1 MATYIFAI
9 GGTGARV
16 MRSFTMLMAAGIN
29 NLDNTELIY
38 PIIIDYDKENGDK
51 LRTIES
57 MKHYTEVHNLVMNA
71 KLGLDQTLV
80 QNKPFF
86 TAEYRDLLNNDWC
99 WNFNLEENQ
108 SKFEDYIAY
117 NEMGRRSVESQHLID
132 SLYDTSNDE
141 TYTELKLKMD
151 IGFQGNPN
159 IGSAVFNELKNND
172 EFIRFTDEFRQGD
185 KIVIVGSLF
194 GGTGASG
201 IPKIISA
208 IRHCGNN
215 HIESANI
222 SVVFVMP
229 YFAIDVNGESS
240 IKSAIFNSKT
250 KAALNYYEQSGVNKE
265 IDNIYYIG
273 DKVPTRVQPCIG
285 GEQQRNIAHFVEMIA
300 AMAIAHTIT
309 VPHVERSGNRYKFNA
324 SQNITDGIGIDELL
338 GSPNQWADNPFV
350 TNIVHN
356 LINLVLASRFFLDRI
371 LDPSKDNVSNSS
383 FFTDLKL
390 GDRDLRSKSQDCY
403 KVQDYCAAVYNFIC
417 KELNTKENKYDDG
430 LWQWLKELHDKAH
443 DTHRLKIF
451 KLDCTDICDVID
463 GKELRSYNKP
473 FFGNPRKKPLLTYGM
488 FVSEMNNNITPYNSG
503 IYRIEKLNKDTY
515 PWILNDILHKM
526 AEEIRKHNS
535 DLVQK
540 FNLIP

>member
-29 NLDNTELIY
+29 NLDENNPIY
-38 PIIIDYDKENGDK
+38 PIIIDYDNENGDK
-51 LRTIES
+51 KRAIEC

-71 KLGLDQTLV
+71 KTGLDSTLV
-80 QNKPFF
+80 KNKPFF
-86 TAEYRDLLNNDWC
+86 TAQYRDLFKNNWC
-99 WNFNLEENQ
+99 WDFKLEETQ
-108 SKFEDYIAY
+108 SKFGDYIAY
-117 NEMGRRSVESQHLID
+117 DEIGRRSVESQHLID
-132 SLYDTSNDE
+132 SLYDVSNDE

-159 IGSAVFNELKNND
+159 IGSAVFNELKNNN
-172 EFIRFTDEFRQGD
+172 EFINFTNEFNNDD

-208 IRHCGNN
+208 IRHCGIN

-229 YFAIDVNGESS
+229 YFAIDVNGEIS

-250 KAALNYYEQSGVNKE
+250 KAALNYYEQAGVNGE

-273 DKVPTRVQPCIG
+273 DKVPTRVKPCIG
-285 GEQQRNIAHFVEMIA
+285 GGKQKNNAHFVEMIA

-309 VPHVERSGNRYKFNA
+309 VPHVLGRGNRYKFNA
-324 SQNITDGIGIDELL
+324 TQEITNGIGINELL
-338 GSPNQWADNPFV
+338 GSPNDWTNNPFV
-350 TNIVHN
+350 KNIVHN
-356 LINLVLASRFFLDRI
+356 LINLVFASRFFLDRI

-390 GDRDLRSKSQDCY
+390 GERDLRSKSKDGY
-403 KVQDYCAAVYNFIC
+403 KVQNYCAAVYKFIC
-417 KELNTKENKYDDG
+417 KELNKENKDDDG
-430 LWQWLKELHDKAH
+430 LWQWLKELHSDSH
-443 DTHRLKIF
+443 ETHRLKIF
-451 KLDCTDICDVID
+451 KLDSNDICDVID
-463 GKELRSYNKP
+463 GNEFRSDKKP
-473 FFGNPRKKPLLTYGM
+473 IIGKHPTKKPLLTYGM
-488 FVSEMNNNITPYNSG
+488 FVSEMNNAITPYNSG
-503 IYRIEKLNKDTY
+503 IFRIEKLNEDTY

-526 AEEIRKHNS
+526 AEEIRRHDN
-535 DLVQK
+535 DLVKK

>member
-29 NLDNTELIY
+29 NLDETNPIY

-51 LRTIES
+51 LRAIES

-71 KLGLDQTLV
+71 KAGLDQTLV

-86 TAEYRDLLNNDWC
+86 TAKYKDLFGNNWC
-99 WNFNLEENQ
+99 WDFNLDENQ

-117 NEMGRRSVESQHLID
+117 DEVGRRSVESQHLID
-132 SLYDTSNDE
+132 SLYDVSNDE
-141 TYTELKLKMD
+141 KYTELKLKMD

-159 IGSAVFNELKNND
+159 IGSAVFNELKNNN
-172 EFIRFTDEFRQGD
+172 EFIQFTNEFQPND
-185 KIVIVGSLF
+185 KIIIVGSLF

-208 IRHCGNN
+208 IQHCGNPR
-215 HIESANI
+215 IQSANI

-250 KAALNYYEQSGVNKE
+250 KAALNYYEQAGVNGN
-265 IDNIYYIG
+265 IHNIYYIG

-285 GEQQRNIAHFVEMIA
+285 GGEQKNNAHFVEMIA

-309 VPHVERSGNRYKFNA
+309 VPHALPTGNRYKFNA
-324 SQNITDGIGIDELL
+324 AQEITDGIGIDELL
-338 GSPNQWADNPFV
+338 GSPNDWTINPFV
-350 TNIVHN
+350 KNIVHN
-356 LINLVLASRFFLDRI
+356 LINLVFASRFFLDRI
-371 LDPSKDNVSNSS
+371 LDPSRDNVSHSS
-383 FFTDLKL
+383 FFSDLKL
-390 GDRDLRSKSQDCY
+390 GGRDLRSKSQDGY
-403 KVQDYCAAVYNFIC
+403 KVQNYCAAVYKFIC
-417 KELNTKENKYDDG
+417 KELNIQENRYDDG
-430 LWQWLKELHDKAH
+430 LWQWLKELHSSSH
-443 DTHRLKIF
+443 ETHRLKIF
-451 KLDCTDICDVID
+451 KLDSIDICDVID
-463 GKELRSYNKP
+463 GKEFRSYRRP
-473 FFGNPRKKPLLTYGM
+473 MFGNPTRNPLLTYGM
-488 FVSEMNNNITPYNSG
+488 FVSEMNNAITPYNSG
-503 IYRIEKLNKDTY
+503 IFRIEKLNEDTY

-526 AEEIRKHNS
+526 AEEIRKHNN